1 MEKYKVVMSNQAEK
15 ELSNIITYI
24 SQVLL
29 EPNIAKNLLKKL
41 TLAINNLENF
51 PEKYSIISE
60 DYTIQENIRKCIVD
74 NYIIVYRINY
84 ELLQVEISHIFYAK
98 RNWMKLI

>member
-1 MEKYKVVMSNQAEK
+1 MEKYIVVMSNQAEK

-24 SQVLL
+24 SSVLL

-41 TLAINNLENF
+41 TNTIDKLETL
-51 PEKYSIISE
+51 PERYSIISDE
-60 DYTIQENIRKCIVD
+60 YTIRENIHKCFVD
-74 NYIIVYRINY
+74 NYVIIYNINNK
-84 ELLQVEISHIFYAK
+84 LKQVEISHIFYAR

>member
-1 MEKYKVVMSNQAEK
+1 MEKYIVVMSNQAEK

-24 SQVLL
+24 SSVLL

-41 TLAINNLENF
+41 TNTIDKLETL
-51 PEKYSIISE
+51 PERYSIISDE
-60 DYTIQENIRKCIVD
+60 YTIRENIHKCFID
-74 NYIIVYRINY
+74 NYVIIYTINNK
-84 ELLQVEISHIFYAK
+84 LKQVEISHIFYAR

>member
-1 MEKYKVVMSNQAEK
+1 MEKYIVVMSNQAEK

-24 SQVLL
+24 SSVLL

-41 TLAINNLENF
+41 TKAIDNLETF
-51 PEKYSIISE
+51 PEKYSIISDE
-60 DYTIQENIRKCIVD
+60 YTIRDNVRKCFVD
-74 NYIIVYRINY
+74 NYVIIYRANH
-84 ELLQVEISHIFYAK
+84 ELKQVEISHIFYAR

>member
-1 MEKYKVVMSNQAEK
+1 MEKYIVVMSNQAEK

-24 SQVLL
+24 SSVLL

-41 TLAINNLENF
+41 TNTIDKLETL
-51 PEKYSIISE
+51 PERYSIISDE
-60 DYTIQENIRKCIVD
+60 YTIRENIHKCFVD
-74 NYIIVYRINY
+74 NYVIIYNINNK
-84 ELLQVEISHIFYAK
+84 LNQVEISHIFYAR

>member
-1 MEKYKVVMSNQAEK
+1 MEKYIVVMSNQAEK

-24 SQVLL
+24 SSVLL

-41 TLAINNLENF
+41 TNTIDKLETF
-51 PEKYSIISE
+51 PERYSIISDE
-60 DYTIQENIRKCIVD
+60 YTIRENIHKCFVD
-74 NYIIVYRINY
+74 NYVIIYNINNK
-84 ELLQVEISHIFYAK
+84 LNQVEISHIFYAR

>member
-1 MEKYKVVMSNQAEK
+1 MEKYIVVMSNQAEK

-24 SQVLL
+24 SSVLL

-41 TLAINNLENF
+41 TNTIDKLETL
-51 PEKYSIISE
+51 PERYSIISDE
-60 DYTIQENIRKCIVD
+60 YTIRENIHKCFIDKYV
-74 NYIIVYRINY
+74 IIYSINNK
-84 ELLQVEISHIFYAK
+84 LKQVEISHIFYAR